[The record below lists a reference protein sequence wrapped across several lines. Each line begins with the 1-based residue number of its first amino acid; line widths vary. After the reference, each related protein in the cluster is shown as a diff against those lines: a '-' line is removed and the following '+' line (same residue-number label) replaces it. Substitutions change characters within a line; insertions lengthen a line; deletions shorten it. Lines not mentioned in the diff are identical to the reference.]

1 MTALGPGNLR
11 FQRDSSFSQA
21 LSPRGK
27 RTLSDAKGDVA
38 GPLSAVLGES
48 DSIDRYCLVGCLL
61 RIEDQEQSLAA
72 TEENMATGLVCN
84 DDQAEHLAVEL
95 LGSNQIVGI
104 KRSLK
109 YAVRRW

>member
-11 FQRDSSFSQA
+11 FRRDSLFSQT
-21 LSPRGK
+21 LSPQGK
-27 RTLSDAKGDVA
+27 RTLRDGKGDMA

-48 DSIDRYCLVGCLL
+48 VSIDRHSRIGCLL

-72 TEENMATGLVCN
+72 AEENMATGLVCD

-95 LGSNQIVGI
+95 LGSNQIVG
-104 KRSLK
+104 
-109 YAVRRW
+109 

>member
-1 MTALGPGNLR
+1 M
-11 FQRDSSFSQA
+11 
-21 LSPRGK
+21 
-27 RTLSDAKGDVA
+27 A

-48 DSIDRYCLVGCLL
+48 VSIDRHCRIGCLL

-72 TEENMATGLVCN
+72 AEENMATGLVCD

-104 KRSLK
+104 ERSLK
-109 YAVRRW
+109 YAVRHWWMWVAHRT